1 MTDAGVSGGGPG
13 VRPVNVLKR
22 LWRGFFDVDA
32 NIRWRMAL
40 AKASHDRLP
49 LIGPPLA
56 RILDRTLLT
65 TYGLDVYSHTVRV
78 AALTMSH
85 PNGILLGGNGLVSS
99 GRVAIMSGV
108 KLVGRNV
115 NDPEYLTRHAEQRVF
130 QFGDNVVI
138 GANSVVIGPV
148 DICDDVVIAAMSL
161 VNASIVEPGTYAG
174 TPVRRVRS
182 AVPSDDWVAHLGS
195 GPARSGDSR

>member
-1 MTDAGVSGGGPG
+1 MIDRGTGGGTWGPSG
-13 VRPVNVLKR
+13 NRLKR
-22 LWRGFFDVDA
+22 IWRGLFEVDA

-40 AKASHDRLP
+40 ARASHDRLP
-49 LIGPPLA
+49 LIGPILA
-56 RILDRTLLT
+56 RIIDRTLLT

-115 NDPEYLTRHAEQRVF
+115 NDPEYLARHADGRVF

-138 GANSVVIGPV
+138 GANSVVAGPV

-161 VNASIVEPGTYAG
+161 VNASIVEPGIYAG
-174 TPVRRVRS
+174 TPARRVRD
-182 AVPSDDWVAHLGS
+182 AVPSDAWVSHLGS
-195 GPARSGDSR
+195 GRARDGERL

>member
-1 MTDAGVSGGGPG
+1 M
-13 VRPVNVLKR
+13 LKR
-22 LWRGFFDVDA
+22 IWHGLFDVDA

-40 AKASHDRLP
+40 ARAAHDQLP
-49 LIGPPLA
+49 LIGRLLA
-56 RILDRTLLT
+56 RIMDRTLLT

-85 PNGILLGGNGLVSS
+85 PQGILLGGNGLVSS

-115 NDPEYLTRHAEQRVF
+115 KDPEYLARHAERSVF
-130 QFGDNVVI
+130 RFGDNVVI

-161 VNASIVEPGTYAG
+161 VNASIHEPGTYAG
-174 TPVRRVRS
+174 TPVRRVRD
-182 AVPSDDWVAHLGS
+182 AIPPDDWVSHLGS
-195 GPARSGDSR
+195 SPARDGEGS